1 MAARSSNEIVQRP
14 FNPVLPPVI
23 DLKSQEKLV
32 VKENQTDAGPD
43 AFEFVT
49 EKFVDFESLKVNGID
64 VQGLFFDQQWKNYF
78 EMLNGFV
85 YYDIVKYFWQK
96 ATVFDRINAD
106 EEVRKMVEKDRSLRG
121 KSRREL
127 GLKPYRG
134 KEIRSNILGINVL
147 ITQEHI
153 AKVLGLDNEGENV
166 DDYDEKSKHLEAIK
180 KDLFLPGSSNSDFGK
195 AKFMRHNFGFA
206 FRVFLASIITREG
219 GYDTISIPH
228 RHFIWFMY
236 KKVKINLAKILFDH
250 LCLTISKSRTKSTSN
265 IHHPR
270 LISEIIR
277 QIRLIDILSTKE
289 KIRVFNTAKFDA
301 NVLVNMKK
309 KTKEEIKQAKTPL
322 QAVYEEYFWCD
333 GFPTI
338 SEHDND
344 AAIKNFLE
352 LVRIDTG
359 IRVPRSMVVGVP
371 NWDIFKGPR
380 EITRSKR
387 KPKPIEQEI
396 VEEGSQ
402 AQPGNRNDAADKTG
416 QVNSGAEGMAT
427 EENEMVTDEQ
437 LASIAQRKAVQ
448 KERRSKKRLDRP
460 ADAEGDQHV
469 RAAKKTKTIASK
481 RRAADT
487 SKGNTSKPNADS
499 TSNAQPSKQA
509 SPIDFTKPLSV
520 VLPSPQPSS
529 SSSSSSEATLSDSS
543 IDSNELIAKL
553 DKIEKERAKKK
564 KTIKRTPKKSI
575 PISSNE
581 EEDIL
586 IDTTILEQPPNTSVL
601 HHLTQHLS
609 GDAFT
614 NSNSNS
620 PINCPFVNTNA
631 NPSTQDPPI
640 QSIQTPP
647 PSLDDIA
654 QENPPTFTPVQDDIM
669 THSEQPIQSPHSPP
683 IHDNAEQPPST
694 PQPEF
699 STPEKTPERQTQ
711 PSEPIYGPSYKPL
724 TIEELVLPVD
734 FAFPIHERLL
744 KEAIDIDDEPIS
756 LSPSQSL
763 DISSIKITPLKRKRP
778 EPTILFD
785 PTKPFFNPSSEPNV
799 EQLGSAIS
807 LRLKKFKAMDEETLI
822 FPSDVDA
829 AIREMEYLFSQSLR
843 TLGDHVKSKIKG
855 KGMTAVS
862 MIMHTAERSHAP
874 RLTFYN
880 HEEELAR
887 LAALDAEIKKLARS
901 ACETAEKLIREEA
914 EYERATD
921 QARIAAEIEHKR
933 LADQEALKMLVER
946 AKHIAEVET
955 NKIKENQAAQEDFE
969 MFDQDQIDETS
980 EKDVGEDSDKGKKPI
995 VMATPPSSPIKTD
1008 MPSNSS
1014 LIPPAVQAALD
1025 NIRTELT
1032 NEIDELRVD
1041 MRNDVNSAVETVHKR
1056 MDDMMLTLMKAIA
1069 DVKKP

>member
-14 FNPVLPPVI
+14 FNQVLPPVI

-32 VKENQTDAGPD
+32 VKENQKDAGPE

-49 EKFVDFESLKVNGID
+49 EKFVDFESLRVNGID
-64 VQGLFFDQQWKNYF
+64 VQGLFYDQQWKNYF

-96 ATVFDRINAD
+96 ATVFDRISAD
-106 EEVRKMVEKDRSLRG
+106 EEVRKMVEKDSSLRG

-236 KKVKINLAKILFDH
+236 KKVKINLANMLFDH

-277 QIRLIDILSTKE
+277 QTRLIDILSTKE
-289 KIRVFNTAKFDA
+289 KLRVFNTAKFDA

-344 AAIKNFLE
+344 AVIKNFLE

-359 IRVPRSMVVGVP
+359 ISVPRSMVVGVP

-396 VEEGSQ
+396 VKKGSQ
-402 AQPGNRNDAADKTG
+402 ELAGNRNEVADEIE
-416 QVNSGAEGMAT
+416 QVNSGAERLAT
-427 EENEMVTDEQ
+427 ERNEQITEEQ
-437 LASIAQRKAVQ
+437 LASIAQRKAAQ
-448 KERRSKKRLDRP
+448 KEKRSKKRFDRP

-469 RAAKKTKTIASK
+469 RAAKKAKTVASK
-481 RRAADT
+481 KRAADT

-509 SPIDFTKPLSV
+509 SPIDFTKPLNV

-553 DKIEKERAKKK
+553 DRIEKERAKKK
-564 KTIKRTPKKSI
+564 KTIKRTPKQSI
-575 PISSNE
+575 PISSDE
-581 EEDIL
+581 EEDN
-586 IDTTILEQPPNTSVL
+586 TIPEQPTNTSIL
-601 HHLTQHLS
+601 DHLTTHLS

-614 NSNSNS
+614 HSNKNS
-620 PINCPFVNTNA
+620 PLQSQFVNTTE
-631 NPSTQDPPI
+631 PLVQT
-640 QSIQTPP
+640 IQTPP
-647 PSLDDIA
+647 PSLDDMA
-654 QENPPTFTPVQDDIM
+654 QENPPSFTPVQDDIM
-669 THSEQPIQSPHSPP
+669 THSEQPIQSPHSSP
-683 IHDNAEQPPST
+683 IHVNAEHQP
-694 PQPEF
+694 
-699 STPEKTPERQTQ
+699 
-711 PSEPIYGPSYKPL
+711 
-724 TIEELVLPVD
+724 
-734 FAFPIHERLL
+734 
-744 KEAIDIDDEPIS
+744 
-756 LSPSQSL
+756 LSP
-763 DISSIKITPLKRKRP
+763 
-778 EPTILFD
+778 
-785 PTKPFFNPSSEPNV
+785 
-799 EQLGSAIS
+799 
-807 LRLKKFKAMDEETLI
+807 
-822 FPSDVDA
+822 
-829 AIREMEYLFSQSLR
+829 
-843 TLGDHVKSKIKG
+843 
-855 KGMTAVS
+855 
-862 MIMHTAERSHAP
+862 
-874 RLTFYN
+874 
-880 HEEELAR
+880 
-887 LAALDAEIKKLARS
+887 
-901 ACETAEKLIREEA
+901 
-914 EYERATD
+914 
-921 QARIAAEIEHKR
+921 
-933 LADQEALKMLVER
+933 
-946 AKHIAEVET
+946 
-955 NKIKENQAAQEDFE
+955 
-969 MFDQDQIDETS
+969 
-980 EKDVGEDSDKGKKPI
+980 
-995 VMATPPSSPIKTD
+995 
-1008 MPSNSS
+1008 
-1014 LIPPAVQAALD
+1014 
-1025 NIRTELT
+1025 
-1032 NEIDELRVD
+1032 
-1041 MRNDVNSAVETVHKR
+1041 
-1056 MDDMMLTLMKAIA
+1056 
-1069 DVKKP
+1069 

>member
-14 FNPVLPPVI
+14 FNPVLPPVL
-23 DLKSQEKLV
+23 DLKSQAKLV
-32 VKENQTDAGPD
+32 VKENQTDAGPE

-64 VQGLFFDQQWKNYF
+64 VQGLFYDQQWKNYF

-96 ATVFDRINAD
+96 ATVFDRFSAD
-106 EEVRKMVEKDRSLRG
+106 EEVRKMVEKDSSLRG

-180 KDLFLPGSSNSDFGK
+180 RDLFLLGSSNNDFGK
-195 AKFMRHNFGFA
+195 AKFMRHDFGFA

-236 KKVKINLAKILFDH
+236 KRVKINLAKILFDH
-250 LCLTISKSRTKSTSN
+250 LCLTITKSRTKSPSI

-277 QIRLIDILSTKE
+277 QTKFTDILSTRE
-289 KIRVFNTAKFDA
+289 KLRVFNTAKFDA

-309 KTKEEIKQAKTPL
+309 KTKEEIKQAKIPL
-322 QAVYEEYFWCD
+322 QALYEKYFWCD

-344 AAIKNFLE
+344 DVIKNFLE
-352 LVRIDTG
+352 PVRIDTG
-359 IRVPRSMVVGVP
+359 IMVPRSMVVGVP

-380 EITRSKR
+380 EITGSKR

-396 VEEGSQ
+396 VEEGSH
-402 AQPGNRNDAADKTG
+402 AQPGNRSDAADKTE
-416 QVNSGAEGMAT
+416 QVNSGAEGLAT
-427 EENEMVTDEQ
+427 EEHEVVTDEQ
-437 LASIAQRKAVQ
+437 LASIAQRKSVQ

-460 ADAEGDQHV
+460 ADAEEDQTV
-469 RAAKKTKTIASK
+469 RASKKKKTMVSK
-481 RRAADT
+481 RKASDI
-487 SKGNTSKPNADS
+487 SKGNSSKPNTDS
-499 TSNAQPSKQA
+499 TSNAQPSKQS
-509 SPIDFTKPLSV
+509 SPIDFTEPLSV

-529 SSSSSSEATLSDSS
+529 SSSSSEATLSDSS
-543 IDSNELIAKL
+543 IDCNELIAKL
-553 DKIEKERAKKK
+553 DRIKKERAKKK
-564 KTIKRTPKKSI
+564 KTLKRTPKQSI
-575 PISSNE
+575 PISFDE
-581 EEDIL
+581 EEDN
-586 IDTTILEQPPNTSVL
+586 TIPEQPTNTSIL
-601 HHLTQHLS
+601 DHLTTHLS

-614 NSNSNS
+614 HSNKNS
-620 PINCPFVNTNA
+620 PLQSPFVNT
-631 NPSTQDPPI
+631 TEPPV
-640 QSIQTPP
+640 QTIQTPP
-647 PSLDDIA
+647 PSLDDIT
-654 QENPPTFTPVQDDIM
+654 QENPPTFTPIQDDIM

-683 IHDNAEQPPST
+683 IHDNDEQPPST

-724 TIEELVLPVD
+724 TVDELVLPID

-778 EPTILFD
+778 EPTIPFD

-807 LRLKKFKAMDEETLI
+807 LKLKKFKAMDEETMI

-855 KGMTAVS
+855 KRMTAVS
-862 MIMHTAERSHAP
+862 MIMDTADRSHAP

-946 AKHIAEVET
+946 AKHIAKVET

-980 EKDVGEDSDKGKKPI
+980 KKGIGEDSDKGKKPI
-995 VMATPPSSPIKTD
+995 VVDTPPSSPIKTD
-1008 MPSNSS
+1008 MPSTSS
-1014 LIPPAVQAALD
+1014 PIPPAVQAALD

-1041 MRNDVNSAVETVHKR
+1041 MRNDVNSAVETFTKGW
-1056 MDDMMLTLMKAIA
+1056 MT
-1069 DVKKP
+1069 